1 MQKKSHIFCN
11 ERIIDGTNITLS
23 KQLIKYNARAEES
36 PQKACTKLLQPQI
49 RDTILLKVDIGHFN
63 NIQYQGRLSIFVYGV
78 DNSFV
83 QFFMKNTFT
92 LFLFL
97 SLFLLTSCLQNDD
110 SDARIPVRYTVI
122 VTDKISGKAVEK
134 AKVELTNEVQSAQSL
149 TTNSSGTVIFPS
161 EESYVNQIVIT
172 KDGYFPKDTVDV
184 ISNPDTALSVI
195 LRSISIFLVPTDTAK
210 VDSTKK

>member
-1 MQKKSHIFCN
+1 MKKVF
-11 ERIIDGTNITLS
+11 
-23 KQLIKYNARAEES
+23 
-36 PQKACTKLLQPQI
+36 LL
-49 RDTILLKVDIGHFN
+49 L
-63 NIQYQGRLSIFVYGV
+63 LSI
-78 DNSFV
+78 
-83 QFFMKNTFT
+83 
-92 LFLFL
+92 
-97 SLFLLTSCLQNDD
+97 SLFLLTSCLQDED
-110 SDARIPVRYTVI
+110 TDVRIPVRYTVI
-122 VTDKISGKAVEK
+122 VTDKISGKAIDK

-172 KDGYFPKDTVDV
+172 KDGYFPKDTVDI

>member
-1 MQKKSHIFCN
+1 M
-11 ERIIDGTNITLS
+11 R
-23 KQLIKYNARAEES
+23 
-36 PQKACTKLLQPQI
+36 
-49 RDTILLKVDIGHFN
+49 
-63 NIQYQGRLSIFVYGV
+63 
-78 DNSFV
+78 
-83 QFFMKNTFT
+83 NTFT

-134 AKVELTNEVQSAQSL
+134 AKVELTNEVQSAQTLS
-149 TTNSSGTVIFPS
+149 TNSSGTVIFPS
-161 EESYVNQIVIT
+161 EESYVNQIVVT

-195 LRSISIFLVPTDTAK
+195 LRSISIFLVPTDTAS